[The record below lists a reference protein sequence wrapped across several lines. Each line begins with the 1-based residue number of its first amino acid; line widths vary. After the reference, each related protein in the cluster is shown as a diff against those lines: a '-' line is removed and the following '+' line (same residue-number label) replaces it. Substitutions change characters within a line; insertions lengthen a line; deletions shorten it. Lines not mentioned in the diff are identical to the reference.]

1 MTTKPTIKRFHVRR
15 RAPGE
20 APEAANVK
28 PATAAEDA
36 AAPPKVLS
44 HAEQIDAISKEG
56 LTARQLRLARRVAVK
71 NGFEAS
77 SDYDA
82 VRQLRAAG
90 IDPFQRSSVVDLVT
104 PDKAKPA
111 SKKMRIQLP
120 DTRDSSFALPK
131 NVDQSASEKNAS
143 QIRQIQRDIARRR
156 KRKLALLV
164 TRLSVFILLPTF
176 LVGYY
181 FYTLATPMY
190 ATNSEIV
197 IQQAQPQGG
206 GVGGGLA
213 TMFQGTS
220 MATQQDSIAVQSYLA
235 SREAML
241 RLDADHGFKEHFADP
256 SIDNLQRLP
265 EEASN
270 EEAFG
275 TYTDHVRISYDPT
288 EGIIRMEVISPD
300 PVKSYEFSQALIG
313 YAEEQVDQL
322 TQRLRADQ
330 MRGAQESYENAEQ
343 RRATALA
350 DWLSIQENVRQID
363 PVLETSARM
372 SQITSLESE
381 RQRLDLLLQS
391 RLNVARPSEVQVQAL
406 RDQISNIDDAII
418 ELRNEMAGVQGQGEA
433 LSLAST
439 NTELRT
445 AEENYNFQTIMV
457 QQALTQME
465 TARIEANR
473 QVRYLSQ
480 SVRPVIPDA
489 AAYPRAFENTLL
501 AFLIFSGIYLMISL
515 TASVLREQV
524 SS

>member
-15 RAPGE
+15 RKTE
-20 APEAANVK
+20 EAAK
-28 PATAAEDA
+28 PEVPQEPAPAAQQPQA
-36 AAPPKVLS
+36 KAPS

-56 LTARQLRLARRVAVK
+56 LTARQLRLARRVALK
-71 NGFEAS
+71 NGFHAS

-104 PDKAKPA
+104 PDKVKNAGR
-111 SKKMRIQLP
+111 KMRIQLP
-120 DTRDSSFALPK
+120 DTRDSGISLPAHA
-131 NVDQSASEKNAS
+131 NTQVAERNASE
-143 QIRQIQRDIARRR
+143 IRQIQIEIVRRRRR
-156 KRKLALLV
+156 KLILMF
-164 TRLSVFILLPTF
+164 TRLAVFIFLPTF
-176 LVGYY
+176 LVGWY
-181 FYTLATPMY
+181 FYNLATPMY

-206 GVGGGLA
+206 GATGLA

-241 RLDADHGFKEHFADP
+241 RLDEDHGFKEHFSDP
-256 SIDNLQRLP
+256 NIDALQRLP
-265 EEASN
+265 ADASN
-270 EEAFG
+270 EDAFG
-275 TYTDHVRISYDPT
+275 VFADRVRISYDPT

-300 PVKSYEFSQALIG
+300 PVKSYQFSEALIG

-322 TQRLRADQ
+322 TSRLRTDQ
-330 MRGAQESYENAEQ
+330 MSGAQESYEAAEA
-343 RRATALA
+343 RRAAALA
-350 DWLSIQENVRQID
+350 TWLGIQETVRQID
-363 PVLETSARM
+363 PASETSARM
-372 SQITSLESE
+372 GQINSLESE
-381 RQRLDLLLQS
+381 KQRLGLVLQS
-391 RLNVARPSEVQVQAL
+391 RLNVDSPSEVQVQTL
-406 RDQISNIDDAII
+406 RAQISNIEDLIK
-418 ELRNEMAGVQGQGEA
+418 ELRDQLVGVGGEQD
-433 LSLAST
+433 SLAAR

-480 SVRPVIPDA
+480 SVRPVIPDE

-501 AFLIFSGIYLMISL
+501 AFFIFSGIYLMISL
-515 TASVLREQV
+515 TASILREQV